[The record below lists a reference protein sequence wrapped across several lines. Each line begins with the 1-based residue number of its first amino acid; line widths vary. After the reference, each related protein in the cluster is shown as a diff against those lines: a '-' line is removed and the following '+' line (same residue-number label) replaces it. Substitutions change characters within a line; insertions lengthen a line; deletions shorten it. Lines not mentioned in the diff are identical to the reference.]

1 MGIFYIRGCKIQRE
15 DLLRKIAHNNRR
27 RFDMKDI
34 STKTKSWINL
44 IAFLVTIAVNG
55 LGASGFING
64 MSQKDISNKY
74 HTLITPAP
82 FTFSI
87 WGLIYSLV
95 LVTLIMM
102 IVKEKDTDV
111 KKLINIFT
119 PVFLLTSLFNILW
132 IVTFSY
138 EKIGISTILIFALLI
153 SLTTINERLFEH
165 RDEVPYKLTGLS
177 FGLYA
182 GWLTIATVVNISAFL
197 VSIDWNGF
205 GIADTVWAVII
216 LLIALIIVI
225 LISMKLKNAV
235 YPLPV
240 AWAFFGILKESE
252 RLAGDINYGPYI
264 KPVTIIGIVVILIVA
279 IMQFKAN
286 NYSILKKEID

>member
-1 MGIFYIRGCKIQRE
+1 
-15 DLLRKIAHNNRR
+15 
-27 RFDMKDI
+27 MKNMN
-34 STKTKSWINL
+34 TKTKSWINL
-44 IAFLVTIAVNG
+44 IAFIISIAING

-64 MSQKDISNKY
+64 MSQKDVSNNY

-95 LVTLIMM
+95 FITLIMM
-102 IVKEKDTDV
+102 IVKEKDRDV
-111 KKLINIFT
+111 KKLIDIFT
-119 PVFLLTSLFNILW
+119 PVFLLSSLFNILW

-153 SLTTINERLFEH
+153 SLTKINQRLFEY
-165 RDEVPYKLTGLS
+165 RNEVPYKLTGLS

-197 VSIDWNGF
+197 VSINWNGF
-205 GIADTVWAVII
+205 GIADTVWAAIV

-225 LISMKLKNAV
+225 LISMKLKNVV

-252 RLAGDINYGPYI
+252 RLANDINYGPYI
-264 KPVTIIGIVVILIVA
+264 KPATIIGIVVLLIVS
-279 IMQFKAN
+279 IMQFKNN
-286 NYSILKKEID
+286 NYSIIKKERD

>member
-1 MGIFYIRGCKIQRE
+1 
-15 DLLRKIAHNNRR
+15 
-27 RFDMKDI
+27 MKNMR
-34 STKTKSWINL
+34 TKAKSWINL
-44 IAFLVTIAVNG
+44 IAFLITIAING
-55 LGASGFING
+55 LGASGLING
-64 MSQKDISNKY
+64 MSQKDISNEY

-82 FTFSI
+82 FTFGI

-95 LVTLIMM
+95 LLTLIMM

-119 PVFLLTSLFNILW
+119 PVFLLTSLFNISW

-138 EKIGISTILIFALLI
+138 EKIGISTILILALLI
-153 SLTTINERLFEH
+153 SLTTIDKRLFEH
-165 RDEVPYKLTGLS
+165 RDEVPYKLTGLT

-205 GIADTVWAVII
+205 GIADTVWAPII

-225 LISMKLKNAV
+225 LININLKNAA
-235 YPLPV
+235 YPLPA

-252 RLAGDINYGPYI
+252 RLASDINYGPYI
-264 KPVTIIGIVVILIVA
+264 KPATIIGVVVLLIASIVQL
-279 IMQFKAN
+279 KNN
-286 NYSILKKEID
+286 NYSVIKKEKD